1 MPSMYGISSGIAFF
15 FFIWFYKDNQKAI
28 YNVGRREFDSPVQ
41 FLISNIFFMSL
52 FGNVFK
58 DIGIDLGT
66 ANSLIYLRGNGI
78 VVNEPTVAAVNT
90 KTDHV
95 LAVGDDAK
103 KMLGRTPP
111 HISVIRPLVNGV
123 ISDFEMTKEMLRHL
137 LRRPTASP
145 IASYRRAIL
154 AVPANLTEV
163 ERKSVE
169 DAAVSA
175 GCAKAYLIESPIT
188 AALGAGLDV
197 DAPTANFIIDI
208 GGGTTDIAVISM
220 GGTVASRTLKVAG
233 DRFNDDIMRFAREE
247 FHMAIGEP
255 TAEFAKIAV
264 GSAIALDERLET
276 PIRGRDITT
285 GMPHEMIVK
294 NHHIRAALAKSVR
307 AIVDAV
313 HEVIE
318 ETPPELAGDVM
329 EHGIV
334 LCGGGALL
342 RGLDEL
348 LTDETGVTVRVAED
362 PLTCVARGL
371 GQVVDHF
378 EERKPF
384 LDNPLKPLAINL

>member
-1 MPSMYGISSGIAFF
+1 MGI
-15 FFIWFYKDNQKAI
+15 
-28 YNVGRREFDSPVQ
+28 FD
-41 FLISNIFFMSL
+41 
-52 FGNVFK
+52 NVFK

-66 ANSLIYLRGNGI
+66 ANSLIYLKGHGI
-78 VVNEPTVAAVNT
+78 VVNEPSVAAINT
-90 KTDHV
+90 KTDHI

-123 ISDFEMTKEMLRHL
+123 ISDFEMTKEMLKHL
-137 LRRPTASP
+137 LRRHSAGP
-145 IASYRRAIL
+145 ITSYRRAIL

-169 DAAVSA
+169 DAAVNA
-175 GCAKAYLIESPIT
+175 GCAKAYLVESPIT
-188 AALGAGLDV
+188 AALGAGLAV
-197 DAPTANFIIDI
+197 DTPTANMIVDI
-208 GGGTTDIAVISM
+208 GGGTTDVAVISM

-233 DRFNDDIMRFAREE
+233 DKFNDDIMRFAREE
-247 FHMAIGEP
+247 FHMLIGEP

-264 GSAIALDERLET
+264 GSAIPLEEKLET

-285 GMPHEMIVK
+285 GMPHEVLMK
-294 NHHIRAALAKSVR
+294 NHHVRAALAKSVR

-313 HEVIE
+313 REVIE

-329 EHGIV
+329 EQGIV

-348 LTDETGVTVRVAED
+348 LEEETGVTVRVADD
-362 PLTCVARGL
+362 PLTCVVRGL
-371 GQVVDHF
+371 GQIVDNF
-378 EERKPF
+378 DSRRAF
-384 LDNPLKPLAINL
+384 LDNPLKPLSINL